1 MSKIKGVYLL
11 VGALFIIG
19 GFTVTLAEE
28 ITTTAS
34 YSGLINGQ
42 AFSGTGT
49 GSSNT
54 LTGMS
59 QGSATFTGIPPSYS
73 MMEYGKSWKCK
84 HHKCI
89 AVEVEG
95 AVNLF
100 TLTDGNYD
108 EDLTVTYP
116 NGDVLTVHAEVRRN
130 GNNQHLDFTM
140 NGNYSGPTDIVAVE
154 GAVEG
159 GEATW
164 YPAGPGQMTTYEVE
178 TLVRA
183 NGERFNIVK
192 TSTVTFSNPDAVLP
206 SEQTLSVI
214 PSVYTVIS
222 QGNTV
227 QLTLNTMSVV
237 RPR

>member
-28 ITTTAS
+28 ITVTDT
-34 YSGLINGQ
+34 YSCLINGHT
-42 AFSGTGT
+42 FTGSGTGLA
-49 GSSNT
+49 NT
-54 LTGMS
+54 LTGMIEC
-59 QGSATFTGIPPSYS
+59 SATFTGVPSS
-73 MMEYGKSWKCK
+73 FSIMDYGRSWRCK
-84 HHKCI
+84 HHKCV

-100 TLTDGNYD
+100 TLTGGNYD

-130 GNNQHLDFTM
+130 GNIQHLDFTM
-140 NGNYSGPTDIVAVE
+140 NGEYSGPTDIA
-154 GAVEG
+154 AVEG
-159 GEATW
+159 GEAIW

-183 NGERFNIVK
+183 NGERYNIVK
-192 TSTVTFSNPDAVLP
+192 TSTVTFSNPNAVLP
-206 SEQTLSVI
+206 REQTLSVI
-214 PSVYTVIS
+214 PSVYIVET
-222 QGNTV
+222 QRGTV
-227 QLTLNTMSVV
+227 QLTLHTMSVV